1 MGLRVSKL
9 RNWKLCGV
17 SDDERVIGDK
27 EFLICICFGWGGDSI
42 LDLLKGYFREIFSTI
57 VKSFEMEIVY
67 YVMK

>member
-42 LDLLKGYFREIFSTI
+42 LDLLKGYFEKYFQQLSRVLKWKLCI
-57 VKSFEMEIVY
+57 M
-67 YVMK
+67 